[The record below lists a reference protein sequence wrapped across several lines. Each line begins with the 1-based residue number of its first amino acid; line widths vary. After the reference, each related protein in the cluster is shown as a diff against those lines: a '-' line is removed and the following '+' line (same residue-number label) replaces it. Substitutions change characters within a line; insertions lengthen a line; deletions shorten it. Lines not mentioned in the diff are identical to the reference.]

1 MLIRPIGQGRR
12 LRRQLEDRVR
22 STDLPLRICSSPLS
36 IIEEAPGEIDT
47 RGRAGILFTS
57 ANAVRIFSRRSNER
71 NLKALCVGKN
81 TALAAMQA
89 GLVADPQASVSETSL
104 ELVERVVCDYRSG
117 GGPYLYVRGSPIA
130 RDLVSLLGAEGVPV
144 DEIVVYRQF
153 PASLTL
159 EAKDVIQGG
168 AACVPVYSAF
178 SARRLADEIA
188 NLEIANLV
196 CPCISAPVGEA
207 LEGIARVSVR
217 IAARPDGDVMQELI
231 LSCCR
236 LE

>member
-1 MLIRPIGQGRR
+1 M
-12 LRRQLEDRVR
+12 
-22 STDLPLRICSSPLS
+22 
-36 IIEEAPGEIDT
+36 
-47 RGRAGILFTS
+47 
-57 ANAVRIFSRRSNER
+57 
-71 NLKALCVGKN
+71 ALCVGKN
-81 TALAAMQA
+81 TILAAMRA
-89 GLVADPQASVSETSL
+89 GLPTDPQASVSETSL
-104 ELVERVVCDYRSG
+104 QLVERVICDFRSG

-153 PASLTL
+153 PASLTC
-159 EAKDVIQGG
+159 EAKNIIQGR

-207 LEGIARVSVR
+207 LAGIARVSVR
-217 IAARPDGDVMQELI
+217 ISSRPNGDAMQELI

>member
-1 MLIRPIGQGRR
+1 MLIRSIDQGRR
-12 LRRQLEDRVR
+12 LRRQLEDGTR
-22 STDLPLRICSSPLS
+22 STGVPLRICSSPLS
-36 IIEEAPGEIDT
+36 IIEEVPGEIDT

-71 NLKALCVGKN
+71 DLKALCVGKN
-81 TALAAMQA
+81 TTLAAMRA
-89 GLVADPQASVSETSL
+89 GLATDPQASVSETSL
-104 ELVERVVCDYRSG
+104 ELVEHVICAYRSG

-144 DEIVVYRQF
+144 DEIVVYRQC
-153 PASLTL
+153 PASLTR
-159 EAKDVIQGG
+159 EAKDIIQGR

-178 SARRLADEIA
+178 AARRLADEIA
-188 NLEIANLV
+188 DLDIADLV
-196 CPCISAPVGEA
+196 CPCISAPAGEA

-217 IAARPDGDVMQELI
+217 IAARPNGDVMQELI